1 MGTAHGHRRWFGTEF
16 WGKDT
21 MNKKLLATLAGA
33 ALAMT
38 VSASTSYAGL
48 GFEPGE
54 TLGQALGAPLPE
66 GLFFIDTEGYGRR
79 DRDADQGG
87 GLGAA
92 AVGPGPNIGVN
103 IPALVYASPITFY
116 DTRVEF
122 VYAAP
127 FIHLDGGPFG
137 SATNRVDIFNQAA
150 GFIFAHDFGNN
161 FGGSLITFVRPPSE
175 HFRSDT
181 YADLRASLSYTGNG
195 LDLTATVG
203 YTGTFGGFAGGISAM
218 SPIHGISDAID
229 VDFTATKK
237 FGKLEAGFVG
247 YYLHDLNT
255 RGDNSTF
262 LANGSVLSLQQEALA
277 VGGLV
282 GYDFGRFTL
291 QGYAVRTVISHNQL
305 ILPGVG
311 GFGNPETKGFLRLI
325 VPLYVAPAPALGT
338 MVRARY

>member
-1 MGTAHGHRRWFGTEF
+1 
-16 WGKDT
+16 

-33 ALAMT
+33 AFAMT
-38 VSASTSYAGL
+38 MTASASYAGL

-79 DRDADQGG
+79 DADADHGG
-87 GLGAA
+87 GLGVA

-103 IPALVYASPITFY
+103 IPALVYSTPFTAY
-116 DTRVEF
+116 DTRLEF

-127 FIHLDGGPFG
+127 FIHLDGGRFG
-137 SATNRVDIFNQAA
+137 SATNRVDIFNQAV
-150 GFIFAHDFGNN
+150 GPILAHDFGND
-161 FGGSLITFVRPPSE
+161 FGASLILFVRPPAE

-181 YADLRASLSYTGNG
+181 YADLRASFSYTGQG

-203 YTGTFGGFAGGISAM
+203 YTGTFGGYAGGISAT

-229 VDFTATKK
+229 VDVTATKK

-255 RGDNSTF
+255 RGDNSLQ
-262 LANGSVLSLQQEALA
+262 LANGTVLSLQQEAVA

-291 QGYAVRTVISHNQL
+291 QGYAVRTVVSHNQL
-305 ILPGVG
+305 IIPGAG
-311 GFGNPETKGFLRLI
+311 GFGNPETRGFLRLI
-325 VPLYVAPAPALGT
+325 VPLYVAPPPPVGS